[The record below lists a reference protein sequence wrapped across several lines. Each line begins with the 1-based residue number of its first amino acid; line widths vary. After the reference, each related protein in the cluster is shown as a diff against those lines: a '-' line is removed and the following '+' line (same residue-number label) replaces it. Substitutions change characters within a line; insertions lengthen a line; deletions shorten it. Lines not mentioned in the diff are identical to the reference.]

1 MSDRDWICQEMWSA
15 MKRSTEHQASEVALG
30 KQGCASKLLIQKE
43 TEQASAAD
51 ASFEL
56 NSCQW
61 HIVPS
66 HQHLKRNRAA

>member
-1 MSDRDWICQEMWSA
+1 
-15 MKRSTEHQASEVALG
+15 MKKSTEHEASEVALG

-56 NSCQW
+56 NSCQMA
-61 HIVPS
+61 HCTFS
-66 HQHLKRNRAA
+66 SAFETKQGCLRT